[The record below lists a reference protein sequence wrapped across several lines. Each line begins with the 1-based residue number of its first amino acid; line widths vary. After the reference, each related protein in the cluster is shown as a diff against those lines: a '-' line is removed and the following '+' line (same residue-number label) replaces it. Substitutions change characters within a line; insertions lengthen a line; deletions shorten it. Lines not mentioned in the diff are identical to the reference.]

1 MRLMRY
7 AGLLVLLCC
16 SVTVQAADALDKRM
30 KAEEWDAYRP
40 FSLIPHKNNYLMPL
54 TYVDGIAATLNPDG
68 VSAPSDN
75 IEAKFQLSLKTPLW
89 TRIYKDNGYLFF
101 AFTQQAYWQAY
112 NTDVSSPFRETNYEP
127 ELILMLPHY
136 RNYEE
141 AASRI
146 LSLSL
151 SHQSNG
157 RAGDL
162 SRSWNRLKLSWVTS
176 VGNVFI
182 NFEPWYR
189 FSESPKSSPEDPKGD
204 DNPDITKYM
213 GWFELSAA
221 YKQDE
226 ATWRMMLRNN
236 LRSDNKGAVR
246 LSYSRP
252 FNQHIR
258 LYVELFSGYGES
270 MIDYDRSVTRF
281 GIGFELN
288 DIL

>member
-1 MRLMRY
+1 MRILVTF
-7 AGLLVLLCC
+7 LVLL
-16 SVTVQAADALDKRM
+16 SGQVMAADALDQRL
-30 KAEEWDAYRP
+30 KAEQWDAYQP
-40 FSLIPHKNNYLMPL
+40 FSLIPHHSNYLMPM
-54 TYVDGIAATLNPDG
+54 TYVDGIADVLVRDG
-68 VSAPSDN
+68 DAAPSDN

-89 TRIYKDNGYLFF
+89 SKIYNDNGYLFF
-101 AFTQQAYWQAY
+101 AFTQQAFWQAY
-112 NTDVSSPFRETNYEP
+112 NSAVSSPFRETNYEP
-127 ELILMLPHY
+127 ELLLMFPHY
-136 RNYEE
+136 ANVDE

-146 LSLSL
+146 ISVSI

-157 RAGDL
+157 RAGEL

-182 NFEPWYR
+182 NFEPYYR
-189 FSESPKSSPEDPKGD
+189 FKEQRKTDLLDADGD

-221 YKQDE
+221 YKQED
-226 ATWRMMLRNN
+226 ATWRMMVRNN

-252 FNQHIR
+252 FNKHIR
-258 LYVELFSGYGES
+258 LYAELFNGYGES
-270 MIDYDRSVTRF
+270 LIDYNRSVTRF

>member
-1 MRLMRY
+1 MRLLL
-7 AGLLVLLCC
+7 GLVLL
-16 SVTVQAADALDKRM
+16 VGFKLHAADALDKRLR
-30 KAEEWDAYRP
+30 AEQWDAYRP
-40 FSLIPHKNNYLMPL
+40 FSLLPHQSNYLMPV
-54 TYVDGIAATLNPDG
+54 TYVDGIADVLVRDG
-68 VSAPSDN
+68 DAAPSDN
-75 IEAKFQLSLKTPLW
+75 VEAKFQLSLKTPLW
-89 TRIYKDNGYLFF
+89 SKIYNDNGYLFF

-112 NTDVSSPFRETNYEP
+112 NSDVSSPFRENNYEP
-127 ELILMLPHY
+127 ELILVLPHY
-136 RNYEE
+136 ANVDE

-146 LSLSL
+146 ISLSL

-157 RAGDL
+157 RAGEF

-176 VGNVFI
+176 IGNVFI
-182 NFEPWYR
+182 NFEPYYR
-189 FSESPKSSPEDPKGD
+189 FKEQRKANPQDADGD

-221 YKQDE
+221 YKQND

-236 LRSDNKGAVR
+236 LRSDNKGALR

-252 FNQHIR
+252 FNKHIR
-258 LYVELFSGYGES
+258 LYAEFFNGYGES
-270 MIDYDRSVTRF
+270 LIDYNRSVTRF

>member
-1 MRLMRY
+1 MRTLL
-7 AGLLVLLCC
+7 GLIALC
-16 SVTVQAADALDKRM
+16 SFSLSAADALDKRL
-30 KAEEWDAYRP
+30 KAEQWDAYRP
-40 FSLIPHKNNYLMPL
+40 FSLLPHGSNYLLPVS
-54 TYVDGIAATLNPDG
+54 YVDGIADTLVRDG
-68 VSAPSDN
+68 DSAPSDN

-89 TRIYKDNGYLFF
+89 TKIYKDNGYLFF

-112 NTDVSSPFRETNYEP
+112 NSEVSSPFRENNYEP
-127 ELILMLPHY
+127 ELVLMLPHY
-136 RNYEE
+136 KNYEE

-146 LSLSL
+146 ISLSL

-157 RAGDL
+157 RAGEL

-176 VGNVFI
+176 IGNVFI
-182 NFEPWYR
+182 NFEPYYR
-189 FSESPKSSPEDPKGD
+189 FKEQRKENPLDADGD

-221 YKQDE
+221 YKQED
-226 ATWRMMLRNN
+226 ATWRMLVRNN

-252 FNQHIR
+252 FNKHIR
-258 LYVELFSGYGES
+258 LYAELFSGYGES
-270 MIDYDRSVTRF
+270 LIDYNRSVTRF

>member
-1 MRLMRY
+1 MK
-7 AGLLVLLCC
+7 LLLACLLLLFALPLL
-16 SVTVQAADALDKRM
+16 AADALDKRL
-30 KAEEWDAYRP
+30 KAEQWDSYEP
-40 FSLIPHKNNYLMPL
+40 FSLLPHKTNFLMPL
-54 TYVDGIAATLNPDG
+54 TYVDGIASTLNRDG
-68 VSAPSDN
+68 VSSESDN
-75 IEAKFQLSLKTPLW
+75 VETKFQLSLKTPLW
-89 TRIYKDNGYLFF
+89 TKIYKDNGYLFF
-101 AFTQQAYWQAY
+101 AFTQQAYWQTY
-112 NTDVSSPFRETNYEP
+112 NSEVSSPFRETNYEP

-146 LSLSL
+146 ISLSL

-157 RAGDL
+157 RAGEL

-176 VGNVFI
+176 IGNVFI

-189 FSESPKSSPEDPKGD
+189 FDEQKKTSVDDPKGD

-221 YKQDE
+221 YKQDD
-226 ATWRMMLRNN
+226 ATWRLMVRNN
-236 LRSDNKGAVR
+236 LRSNNKGAVR
-246 LSYSRP
+246 FSYSRP
-252 FNQHIR
+252 FNRHIR
-258 LYVELFSGYGES
+258 LYTELFTGYGES
-270 MIDYDRSVTRF
+270 LIDYDRSVTRI

>member
-1 MRLMRY
+1 MRFML
-7 AGLLVLLCC
+7 GVLTLLAFPAL
-16 SVTVQAADALDKRM
+16 AADALDKRL
-30 KAEEWDAYRP
+30 KAEQWDSYAP
-40 FSLIPHKNNYLMPL
+40 FTLIPHHNNYLMPVS
-54 TYVDGIAATLNPDG
+54 YVDGIAPIIQRDDVMAK
-68 VSAPSDN
+68 ADN
-75 IEAKFQLSLKTPLW
+75 VEAKFQLSLKTPLW
-89 TRIYKDNGYLFF
+89 SKIYNDNGYLFF

-112 NTDVSSPFRETNYEP
+112 NSDISSPFRETNYEP

-136 RNYEE
+136 KNYEE

-146 LSLSL
+146 IGISL

-157 RAGDL
+157 RAGEL

-176 VGNVFI
+176 IGNVFI

-189 FSESPKSSPEDPKGD
+189 FSETRKENPTDSRGD

-221 YKQDE
+221 YKQEDS
-226 ATWRMMLRNN
+226 TWRMMLRNN
-236 LRSDNKGAVR
+236 FRSENKGALR

-252 FNQHIR
+252 FNKHVR
-258 LYVELFSGYGES
+258 FYAELFNGYGES
-270 MIDYDRSVTRF
+270 LIDYNRSVTRF

>member
-1 MRLMRY
+1 MRIALY
-7 AGLLVLLCC
+7 SFLLCLALPVLA
-16 SVTVQAADALDKRM
+16 SDALDKRL
-30 KAEEWDAYRP
+30 KAEQWDEYEP
-40 FSLIPHKNNYLMPL
+40 FTLLPHESNFLLPVS
-54 TYVDGIAATLNPDG
+54 YVDGIAGTISRDG
-68 VSAPSDN
+68 VSAPADN
-75 IEAKFQLSLKTPLW
+75 LEAKFQLSLKTPLW
-89 TRIYKDNGYLFF
+89 TKIYKDKGYLFF
-101 AFTQQAYWQAY
+101 AFTQLAYWQAY
-112 NTDVSSPFRETNYEP
+112 NSEVSSPFRENNYEP

-136 RNYEE
+136 QNYEE

-146 LSLSL
+146 ISLSL

-157 RAGDL
+157 RSGEL

-176 VGNVFI
+176 IGNVFI

-189 FSESPKSSPEDPKGD
+189 FNEREKTSVDDPKGD

-221 YKQDE
+221 YKQGD
-226 ATWRMMLRNN
+226 ATWRMMMRNN
-236 LRSDNKGAVR
+236 LRSDNKGALR

-252 FNQHIR
+252 FNRHIR
-258 LYVELFSGYGES
+258 LYVELFNGYGES
-270 MIDYDRSVTRF
+270 LIDYDRSVSRF

>member
-1 MRLMRY
+1 MRLLFGM
-7 AGLLVLLCC
+7 LLLF
-16 SVTVQAADALDKRM
+16 TFEMHAADALDKRL
-30 KAEEWDAYRP
+30 KAEQWDSYAP
-40 FSLIPHKNNYLMPL
+40 FTLLPHHSNYLMPV
-54 TYVDGIAATLNPDG
+54 TYVDGIAPTIQRDD
-68 VSAPSDN
+68 VTAPSDN
-75 IEAKFQLSLKTPLW
+75 VEAKFQLSLKTPLW
-89 TRIYKDNGYLFF
+89 SKIYDDNGYLFF

-112 NTDVSSPFRETNYEP
+112 NSDISSPFRETNYEP
-127 ELILMLPHY
+127 ELILLIPHY

-146 LSLSL
+146 IGVSL

-157 RAGDL
+157 RAGQL
-162 SRSWNRLKLSWVTS
+162 SRSWNRLKFSWVTS
-176 VGNVFI
+176 IGNVFI

-189 FSESPKSSPEDPKGD
+189 FKEQRKDTPEDPEGD
-204 DNPDITKYM
+204 DNPDITEYM

-221 YKQDE
+221 YKQE
-226 ATWRMMLRNN
+226 NATWRLMLRNN

-258 LYVELFSGYGES
+258 LYVELFNGYGES
-270 MIDYDRSVTRF
+270 MIDYNRSVTRL

>member
-1 MRLMRY
+1 MRILVTF
-7 AGLLVLLCC
+7 LVLL
-16 SVTVQAADALDKRM
+16 SGQVMAADALDQRL
-30 KAEEWDAYRP
+30 KAEQWDAYQP
-40 FSLIPHKNNYLMPL
+40 FSLIPHHSNYLMPM
-54 TYVDGIAATLNPDG
+54 TYVDGIADVLVRDG
-68 VSAPSDN
+68 DAAPSDN

-89 TRIYKDNGYLFF
+89 SKIYNDNGYLFF
-101 AFTQQAYWQAY
+101 AFTQQAFWQVY
-112 NTDVSSPFRETNYEP
+112 NSAVSSPFRETNYEP
-127 ELILMLPHY
+127 ELLLMFPHY
-136 RNYEE
+136 ANVEE

-146 LSLSL
+146 ISVSI

-157 RAGDL
+157 RAGEL

-182 NFEPWYR
+182 NFEPYYR
-189 FSESPKSSPEDPKGD
+189 FKEQRKTDLLDADGD

-221 YKQDE
+221 YKQED
-226 ATWRMMLRNN
+226 ATWRMMVRNN

-252 FNQHIR
+252 FNKHIR
-258 LYVELFSGYGES
+258 LYAELFNGYGES
-270 MIDYDRSVTRF
+270 LIDYNRSVTRF

>member
-1 MRLMRY
+1 MK
-7 AGLLVLLCC
+7 LLLGWLLLCLALPLL
-16 SVTVQAADALDKRM
+16 AADALDKRL
-30 KAEEWDAYRP
+30 KAEQWDEYEP
-40 FSLIPHKNNYLMPL
+40 FTLLPHESNFLLPIS
-54 TYVDGIAATLNPDG
+54 YVDGINGTISRDG
-68 VSAPSDN
+68 VSAPADN
-75 IEAKFQLSLKTPLW
+75 LEAKFQLSLKTPLW
-89 TRIYKDNGYLFF
+89 TKIYKDRGYLFF

-112 NTDVSSPFRETNYEP
+112 NSDVSSPFRENNYEP

-136 RNYEE
+136 QNYEE

-146 LSLSL
+146 ISLSL

-157 RAGDL
+157 RSGEL

-176 VGNVFI
+176 IGNVFI

-189 FSESPKSSPEDPKGD
+189 FNEREKTSVDDPKGD

-221 YKQDE
+221 YKQGD
-226 ATWRMMLRNN
+226 ATWRMMMRNN
-236 LRSDNKGAVR
+236 LRSNNKGALR

-252 FNQHIR
+252 FNRHIR
-258 LYVELFSGYGES
+258 LYVELFNGYGES
-270 MIDYDRSVTRF
+270 LIDYDRSLTRL

>member
-1 MRLMRY
+1 MKYLLGLI
-7 AGLLVLLCC
+7 GLLAF
-16 SVTVQAADALDKRM
+16 SASAADALDKRM
-30 KAEEWDAYRP
+30 KAEQWEAYSP
-40 FSLIPHKNNYLMPL
+40 FTLIPHHNNYLMPV
-54 TYVDGIAATLNPDG
+54 TYVDGIAPILIRDG
-68 VSAPSDN
+68 DAAPSDN
-75 IEAKFQLSLKTPLW
+75 VEAKFQLSLKTPLW
-89 TRIYKDNGYLFF
+89 SKIYKDNGYLFF

-112 NTDVSSPFRETNYEP
+112 NSEVSSPFRETNYEP
-127 ELILMLPHY
+127 ELILMFPHY
-136 RNYEE
+136 ANVEE

-157 RAGDL
+157 RAGEY

-176 VGNVFI
+176 IGNVFI
-182 NFEPWYR
+182 NFEPYYR
-189 FSESPKSSPEDPKGD
+189 FKEDPKETPTDPKGD

-221 YKQDE
+221 YKQDN
-226 ATWRMMLRNN
+226 ATWRMMVRNN

-246 LSYSRP
+246 LSYSVP
-252 FNQHIR
+252 FNKHIR
-258 LYVELFSGYGES
+258 FYAELFNGYGES
-270 MIDYDRSVTRF
+270 LIDYNRSVTRF

>member
-1 MRLMRY
+1 MRLLL
-7 AGLLVLLCC
+7 GLLLL
-16 SVTVQAADALDKRM
+16 VGFQLQAADALDKRL
-30 KAEEWDAYRP
+30 KAEQWDAYRP
-40 FSLIPHKNNYLMPL
+40 FTLIPHNNNYLLPVS
-54 TYVDGIAATLNPDG
+54 YVDGIAPVLQRDD
-68 VSAPSDN
+68 VVAPSDN
-75 IEAKFQLSLKTPLW
+75 IEAKFQLSLKTPVW
-89 TRIYKDNGYLFF
+89 SKIYNDNGYLFF

-112 NTDVSSPFRETNYEP
+112 NSDISSPFRETNYEP
-127 ELILMLPHY
+127 ELILLLPHY
-136 RNYEE
+136 KNYEE

-146 LSLSL
+146 IGLSL

-157 RAGDL
+157 RAGEL

-176 VGNVFI
+176 IGNVFI

-189 FSESPKSSPEDPKGD
+189 FKEKRKDAPSDPEGD

-221 YKQDE
+221 YKDEE
-226 ATWRMMLRNN
+226 ATWRMMVRNN
-236 LRSDNKGAVR
+236 LRSDNKGAIR

-252 FNQHIR
+252 FNKHVR
-258 LYVELFSGYGES
+258 FYAELFNGYGES
-270 MIDYDRSVTRF
+270 LIDYNRSVTRF

>member
-1 MRLMRY
+1 MRLLL
-7 AGLLVLLCC
+7 GLLLL
-16 SVTVQAADALDKRM
+16 VGFQLHAADALDKRL
-30 KAEEWDAYRP
+30 KAEQWDAYQP
-40 FSLIPHKNNYLMPL
+40 FTLLPHNNNYLLPVS
-54 TYVDGIAATLNPDG
+54 YVDGIAPVLQRDD
-68 VSAPSDN
+68 VVAPSDN
-75 IEAKFQLSLKTPLW
+75 IEAKFQLSLKTPVW
-89 TRIYKDNGYLFF
+89 SKIYNDNGYLFF

-112 NTDVSSPFRETNYEP
+112 NSDISSPFRETNYEP
-127 ELILMLPHY
+127 ELILLLPHY
-136 RNYEE
+136 KNYEE

-146 LSLSL
+146 IGLSL

-157 RAGDL
+157 RAGEL

-176 VGNVFI
+176 IGNVFI

-189 FSESPKSSPEDPKGD
+189 FKEKRKDAPNDPEGD

-221 YKQDE
+221 YKDE
-226 ATWRMMLRNN
+226 EVTWRMMIRNN
-236 LRSDNKGAVR
+236 LRSDNKGAIR

-252 FNQHIR
+252 FNKHVR
-258 LYVELFSGYGES
+258 FYAELFNGYGES
-270 MIDYDRSVTRF
+270 LIDYNRSVTRF

>member
-1 MRLMRY
+1 MRILVTF
-7 AGLLVLLCC
+7 LVLL
-16 SVTVQAADALDKRM
+16 SGQVMAADALDQRL
-30 KAEEWDAYRP
+30 KAEQWDAYQP
-40 FSLIPHKNNYLMPL
+40 FSLIPHHSNYLMPM
-54 TYVDGIAATLNPDG
+54 TYVDGIADVLVRDG
-68 VSAPSDN
+68 DAAPSDN

-89 TRIYKDNGYLFF
+89 SKIYNDNGYLFF
-101 AFTQQAYWQAY
+101 AFTQQAFWQAY
-112 NTDVSSPFRETNYEP
+112 NSDVSSPFRETNYEP
-127 ELILMLPHY
+127 ELLLMFPHY
-136 RNYEE
+136 ANVDE

-146 LSLSL
+146 ISVSI

-157 RAGDL
+157 RAGEL

-182 NFEPWYR
+182 NFEPYYR
-189 FSESPKSSPEDPKGD
+189 FKEQRKTDLQDADGD

-221 YKQDE
+221 FKQED
-226 ATWRMMLRNN
+226 ATWRMMVRNN
-236 LRSDNKGAVR
+236 LRSDNKGALR

-252 FNQHIR
+252 FNKHIR
-258 LYVELFSGYGES
+258 LYAELFNGYGES
-270 MIDYDRSVTRF
+270 LIDYNRSVTRF

>member
-1 MRLMRY
+1 MRLLL
-7 AGLLVLLCC
+7 GLLLL
-16 SVTVQAADALDKRM
+16 VGVQLQAADALDKRL
-30 KAEEWDAYRP
+30 KAEQWDAYRA
-40 FSLIPHKNNYLMPL
+40 FTLLHHNNNYLL
-54 TYVDGIAATLNPDG
+54 HVSYVDGIAPVLQRDD
-68 VSAPSDN
+68 VVAPSDN
-75 IEAKFQLSLKTPLW
+75 IEAKFQLSLKTPVW
-89 TRIYKDNGYLFF
+89 SKIYNDNGYLFF

-112 NTDVSSPFRETNYEP
+112 NSDISSPFRETNYEP
-127 ELILMLPHY
+127 ELILLLPHY
-136 RNYEE
+136 KNYEE

-146 LSLSL
+146 IGISL

-157 RAGDL
+157 RAGEL

-176 VGNVFI
+176 IGNVFI

-189 FSESPKSSPEDPKGD
+189 FKEKRKDAPNDPEGD

-221 YKQDE
+221 YKDE
-226 ATWRMMLRNN
+226 DATWRMMVRNN
-236 LRSDNKGAVR
+236 LRSDNKGAIR

-252 FNQHIR
+252 FNKHVR
-258 LYVELFSGYGES
+258 FYAELFNGYGES
-270 MIDYDRSVTRF
+270 LIDYNRSVTRF

>member
-1 MRLMRY
+1 MRILVTF
-7 AGLLVLLCC
+7 LVLL
-16 SVTVQAADALDKRM
+16 SGQVMAADALDQRL
-30 KAEEWDAYRP
+30 KAEQWDAYQP
-40 FSLIPHKNNYLMPL
+40 FSLIPHHSNYLMPM
-54 TYVDGIAATLNPDG
+54 TYVDGIADVLVRDG
-68 VSAPSDN
+68 DAAPSDN

-89 TRIYKDNGYLFF
+89 SKIYNDNGYLFF
-101 AFTQQAYWQAY
+101 AFTQQAFWQAY
-112 NTDVSSPFRETNYEP
+112 NSAVSSPFRETNYEP
-127 ELILMLPHY
+127 ELLLMFPHY
-136 RNYEE
+136 ANVEE

-146 LSLSL
+146 ISVSI

-157 RAGDL
+157 RAGEL

-182 NFEPWYR
+182 NFEPYYR
-189 FSESPKSSPEDPKGD
+189 FKEQRKTDLLDADGD

-221 YKQDE
+221 YKQED
-226 ATWRMMLRNN
+226 ATWRMMVRNN

-252 FNQHIR
+252 FNKHIR
-258 LYVELFSGYGES
+258 LYAELFNGYGES
-270 MIDYDRSVTRF
+270 LIDYNRSVTRF

>member
-1 MRLMRY
+1 MRITLFSF
-7 AGLLVLLCC
+7 LLCL
-16 SVTVQAADALDKRM
+16 SLPVQAGDALDKRL
-30 KAEEWDAYRP
+30 KAEQWDEYEP
-40 FSLIPHKNNYLMPL
+40 FTLLPHESNFLLPVS
-54 TYVDGIAATLNPDG
+54 YVDGIAGTLSRDG
-68 VSAPSDN
+68 VSASSDN
-75 IEAKFQLSLKTPLW
+75 LEAKFQLSLKTPLW
-89 TRIYKDNGYLFF
+89 TKIYKDRGYLFF

-112 NTDVSSPFRETNYEP
+112 NSEVSSPFRENNYEP

-136 RNYEE
+136 QNYEE

-146 LSLSL
+146 ISLSL

-157 RAGDL
+157 RSGEL

-176 VGNVFI
+176 IGNVFI

-189 FSESPKSSPEDPKGD
+189 FNERKKTSVDDPKGD

-221 YKQDE
+221 YKQGD
-226 ATWRMMLRNN
+226 ATWRMMMRNN
-236 LRSDNKGAVR
+236 LRSNNKGALR

-252 FNQHIR
+252 FNRHLR
-258 LYVELFSGYGES
+258 LYVEAFNGYGES
-270 MIDYDRSVTRF
+270 LIDYDRSVTRF

>member
-1 MRLMRY
+1 LH
-7 AGLLVLLCC
+7 LL
-16 SVTVQAADALDKRM
+16 AADALDKRL
-30 KAEEWDAYRP
+30 KAEQWDQYVP
-40 FSLIPHKNNYLMPL
+40 FSLLPHKSNYLMPVS
-54 TYVDGIAATLNPDG
+54 YVDGIASTLNRDG

-75 IEAKFQLSLKTPLW
+75 LEAKFQLSLKTPLW
-89 TRIYKDNGYLFF
+89 SKIYQDNGYLFF
-101 AFTQQAYWQAY
+101 AFTQQAYWQTY
-112 NTDVSSPFRETNYEP
+112 NSEVSSPFRENNYEP

-146 LSLSL
+146 ISLSL

-176 VGNVFI
+176 IGNVFI

-189 FSESPKSSPEDPKGD
+189 FNEQAKTTIDDPKGD

-221 YKQDE
+221 YKQGE
-226 ATWRMMLRNN
+226 TTWRMMARNN
-236 LRSDNKGAVR
+236 LRSNNKGALR
-246 LSYSRP
+246 LTYSRP
-252 FNQHIR
+252 FNHYIR
-258 LYVELFSGYGES
+258 LYIEVFNGYGES
-270 MIDYDRSVTRF
+270 LIDYDRSVTRL

>member
-1 MRLMRY
+1 MKYLLGCLM
-7 AGLLVLLCC
+7 LCVF
-16 SVTVQAADALDKRM
+16 SASAADALDKRL
-30 KAEEWDAYRP
+30 KAEQWDSYSP
-40 FSLIPHKNNYLMPL
+40 FTLMPHHNNYLMPF
-54 TYVDGIAATLNPDG
+54 TYVDGIADLIVRDG
-68 VSAPSDN
+68 VVAPADN
-75 IEAKFQLSLKTPLW
+75 VEAKFQLSLKTPIW
-89 TRIYKDNGYLFF
+89 SKVYNDKGYLFF

-112 NTDVSSPFRETNYEP
+112 NSDVSSPFRETNYEP
-127 ELILMLPHY
+127 ELMLVFPHY
-136 RNYEE
+136 ANVEE

-146 LSLSL
+146 ISLSL

-157 RAGDL
+157 RSGEL

-176 VGNVFI
+176 IGNVFI
-182 NFEPWYR
+182 NFEPYYR
-189 FSESPKSSPEDPKGD
+189 FKEPVKQGIDDPRGD

-221 YKQDE
+221 YKQDT

-236 LRSDNKGAVR
+236 LQSDNKGAVR

-252 FNQHIR
+252 LNNHIR
-258 LYVELFSGYGES
+258 FYAELFNGYGES
-270 MIDYDRSVTRF
+270 LIDYNRSVTRF

>member
-1 MRLMRY
+1 MKLLF
-7 AGLLVLLCC
+7 GLLLLTSLQLC
-16 SVTVQAADALDKRM
+16 AADALDKRL
-30 KAEEWDAYRP
+30 KAEQWDSYAP
-40 FSLIPHKNNYLMPL
+40 FTLMPHHNNYLMPV
-54 TYVDGIAATLNPDG
+54 TYVAGIASTIQRDG

-75 IEAKFQLSLKTPLW
+75 LEAKFQLSLKTPIW
-89 TRIYKDNGYLFF
+89 TKIYKDNGYLFF

-112 NTDVSSPFRETNYEP
+112 NSEISSPFRETNYEP
-127 ELILMLPHY
+127 ELILLIPHY
-136 RNYEE
+136 RNYED

-146 LSLSL
+146 IGISL

-157 RAGDL
+157 RSGEL
-162 SRSWNRLKLSWVTS
+162 SRSWNRLKFSWVTS
-176 VGNVFI
+176 IGNVFI

-189 FSESPKSSPEDPKGD
+189 FKEQRKDTPEDPEGD
-204 DNPDITKYM
+204 DNPDITEYM

-221 YKQDE
+221 YKQE
-226 ATWRMMLRNN
+226 NATWRLMLRNN

-258 LYVELFSGYGES
+258 LYVELFNGYGES
-270 MIDYDRSVTRF
+270 LIDYDRSVTRL

>member
-1 MRLMRY
+1 MRLLL
-7 AGLLVLLCC
+7 GLLLL
-16 SVTVQAADALDKRM
+16 VGFQLQAADALDKRL
-30 KAEEWDAYRP
+30 KAEQWDAYRP
-40 FSLIPHKNNYLMPL
+40 FTLIPHNNNYLLPVS
-54 TYVDGIAATLNPDG
+54 YVDGIAPVLQRDD
-68 VSAPSDN
+68 VVAPSDN
-75 IEAKFQLSLKTPLW
+75 IEAKFQLSLKTPVW
-89 TRIYKDNGYLFF
+89 SKIYNDNGYLFF

-112 NTDVSSPFRETNYEP
+112 NSDISSPFRETNYEP
-127 ELILMLPHY
+127 ELILLLPHY
-136 RNYEE
+136 KNYEE

-146 LSLSL
+146 IGLSL

-157 RAGDL
+157 RAGEL

-176 VGNVFI
+176 IGNVFI

-189 FSESPKSSPEDPKGD
+189 FKEKRKDAPSDPEGD

-221 YKQDE
+221 YKDE
-226 ATWRMMLRNN
+226 EVTWRMMIRNN
-236 LRSDNKGAVR
+236 LRSDNKGAIR

-252 FNQHIR
+252 FNKHVR
-258 LYVELFSGYGES
+258 FYAELFNGYGES
-270 MIDYDRSVTRF
+270 LIDYNRSVTRF

>member
-1 MRLMRY
+1 MRLLL
-7 AGLLVLLCC
+7 GLLLL
-16 SVTVQAADALDKRM
+16 VGFQLHAADALDKRL
-30 KAEEWDAYRP
+30 KAEQWDAYQP
-40 FSLIPHKNNYLMPL
+40 FTLLPHNNNYLLPVS
-54 TYVDGIAATLNPDG
+54 YVDGIAPVLQRDD
-68 VSAPSDN
+68 VVAPSDN
-75 IEAKFQLSLKTPLW
+75 IEAKFQLSLKTPVW
-89 TRIYKDNGYLFF
+89 SKIYNDNGYLFF

-112 NTDVSSPFRETNYEP
+112 NSDISSPFRETNYEP
-127 ELILMLPHY
+127 ELILLLPHY
-136 RNYEE
+136 KNYEE

-146 LSLSL
+146 IGLSL

-157 RAGDL
+157 RAGEL

-176 VGNVFI
+176 IGNVFI

-189 FSESPKSSPEDPKGD
+189 FKEKRKDAPNDPEGD

-221 YKQDE
+221 YKDEE
-226 ATWRMMLRNN
+226 ATWRMMVRNN
-236 LRSDNKGAVR
+236 LRSDNKGAIR

-252 FNQHIR
+252 FNKHVR
-258 LYVELFSGYGES
+258 FYAELFNGYGES
-270 MIDYDRSVTRF
+270 LIDYNRSVTRF

>member
-1 MRLMRY
+1 MKF
-7 AGLLVLLCC
+7 LLACLLLCC
-16 SVTVQAADALDKRM
+16 VMPLFAADALDKRL
-30 KAEEWDAYRP
+30 KAEQWDNYEP
-40 FSLIPHKNNYLMPL
+40 FTLLPHKTNFLMPVS
-54 TYVDGIAATLNPDG
+54 YVDGIADTLSRDG

-75 IEAKFQLSLKTPLW
+75 LEAKFQLSLKTPLW
-89 TRIYKDNGYLFF
+89 SKIYKENGYLFF
-101 AFTQQAYWQAY
+101 AYTQQAYWQAY
-112 NTDVSSPFRETNYEP
+112 NSEVSSPFRENNYEP
-127 ELILMLPHY
+127 EIILMIPHY

-146 LSLSL
+146 ISLSL

-157 RAGDL
+157 RAGEL

-176 VGNVFI
+176 IGNVFI

-189 FSESPKSSPEDPKGD
+189 FDESRKTSVDDPEGD

-221 YKQDE
+221 YKQGD
-226 ATWRMMLRNN
+226 ATWRMMVRNN

-246 LSYSRP
+246 LAYSQPLNR
-252 FNQHIR
+252 HIR
-258 LYVELFSGYGES
+258 LYAELFTGYGES
-270 MIDYDRSVTRF
+270 LIDYDRSVTRI
-281 GIGFELN
+281 GLGFELN

>member
-1 MRLMRY
+1 MRILFTF
-7 AGLLVLLCC
+7 LVLL
-16 SVTVQAADALDKRM
+16 SGQVMAADALDQRL
-30 KAEEWDAYRP
+30 KAEQWDAYQP
-40 FSLIPHKNNYLMPL
+40 FSLIPHHSNYLMPM
-54 TYVDGIAATLNPDG
+54 TYVDGIADVLVRDG
-68 VSAPSDN
+68 DAAPSDN

-89 TRIYKDNGYLFF
+89 SKIYNDNGYLFF
-101 AFTQQAYWQAY
+101 AFTQQAFWQAY
-112 NTDVSSPFRETNYEP
+112 NSDVSSPFRETNYEP
-127 ELILMLPHY
+127 ELLLMFPHY
-136 RNYEE
+136 ANVDE

-146 LSLSL
+146 ISVSI

-157 RAGDL
+157 RAGEL
-162 SRSWNRLKLSWVTS
+162 SRSWNRLKVSWVTS

-182 NFEPWYR
+182 NFEPYYR
-189 FSESPKSSPEDPKGD
+189 FKEKRKTDPMDADGD

-221 YKQDE
+221 YKQED
-226 ATWRMMLRNN
+226 ATWRMMVRNN

-252 FNQHIR
+252 FNKHIR
-258 LYVELFSGYGES
+258 LYAELFNGYGES
-270 MIDYDRSVTRF
+270 LIDYNRSVTRF

>member
-1 MRLMRY
+1 MH
-7 AGLLVLLCC
+7 
-16 SVTVQAADALDKRM
+16 AADALDKRL
-30 KAEEWDAYRP
+30 KAEQWDSYAP
-40 FSLIPHKNNYLMPL
+40 FTLLPHHSNYLMPV
-54 TYVDGIAATLNPDG
+54 TYVDGIAPTIQRDD
-68 VSAPSDN
+68 VTAPSDN
-75 IEAKFQLSLKTPLW
+75 VEAKFQLSLKTPLW
-89 TRIYKDNGYLFF
+89 SKIYDDNGYLFF

-112 NTDVSSPFRETNYEP
+112 NSDISSPFRETNYEP
-127 ELILMLPHY
+127 ELILLIPHY

-146 LSLSL
+146 IGVSL

-157 RAGDL
+157 RAGQL
-162 SRSWNRLKLSWVTS
+162 SRSWNRLKFSWVTS
-176 VGNVFI
+176 IGNVFI

-189 FSESPKSSPEDPKGD
+189 FKEQRKDTPEDPEGD
-204 DNPDITKYM
+204 DNPDITEYM

-221 YKQDE
+221 YKQE
-226 ATWRMMLRNN
+226 NATWRLMLRNN

-258 LYVELFSGYGES
+258 LYVELFNGYGES
-270 MIDYDRSVTRF
+270 LIDYNRSVTRL

>member
-1 MRLMRY
+1 MRLLL
-7 AGLLVLLCC
+7 GLLLL
-16 SVTVQAADALDKRM
+16 VGFQLQAADALDKRL
-30 KAEEWDAYRP
+30 KAEQWDAYRP
-40 FSLIPHKNNYLMPL
+40 FTLLPHNNNYLMPVS
-54 TYVDGIAATLNPDG
+54 YVDGIAPVLQRDD
-68 VSAPSDN
+68 VVAPSDN
-75 IEAKFQLSLKTPLW
+75 IEAKFQLSLKTPVW
-89 TRIYKDNGYLFF
+89 SKIYNDNGYLFF

-112 NTDVSSPFRETNYEP
+112 NSDISSPFRETNYEP
-127 ELILMLPHY
+127 ELILLLPHY
-136 RNYEE
+136 KNYEE

-146 LSLSL
+146 IGISL

-157 RAGDL
+157 RAGEL

-176 VGNVFI
+176 IGNVFI

-189 FSESPKSSPEDPKGD
+189 FKEKRKDAPSDPEGD

-221 YKQDE
+221 YKDE
-226 ATWRMMLRNN
+226 DATWRMMVRNN
-236 LRSDNKGAVR
+236 LRSDNKGAIR

-252 FNQHIR
+252 FNKHVR
-258 LYVELFSGYGES
+258 FYAELFNGYGES
-270 MIDYDRSVTRF
+270 LIDYNRSVTRF

>member
-1 MRLMRY
+1 MKLLL
-7 AGLLVLLCC
+7 GLLLLLTYQ
-16 SVTVQAADALDKRM
+16 VHAADALDKRL
-30 KAEEWDAYRP
+30 KAEQWDAYAP
-40 FSLIPHKNNYLMPL
+40 FTLIPHHNNYLMPV
-54 TYVDGIAATLNPDG
+54 TYVDGIAPILQRDDVVA
-68 VSAPSDN
+68 AADN

-89 TRIYKDNGYLFF
+89 TKIYDDNGYLFF

-112 NTDVSSPFRETNYEP
+112 NSDISSPFRETNYEP
-127 ELILMLPHY
+127 ELILLLPHY
-136 RNYEE
+136 KNYEE

-146 LSLSL
+146 IGLSL

-157 RAGDL
+157 RAGEL

-176 VGNVFI
+176 IGNVFI

-189 FSESPKSSPEDPKGD
+189 FKEQRKDAPNDPEGD

-221 YKQDE
+221 YKDE
-226 ATWRMMLRNN
+226 DATWRMMVRNN
-236 LRSDNKGAVR
+236 LRSDNKGAIR

-252 FNQHIR
+252 FNKHVR
-258 LYVELFSGYGES
+258 FYAELFNGYGES
-270 MIDYDRSVTRF
+270 LIDYNRSVTRF